1 MKLKNVL
8 KIIIVILIVFIVIC
22 LIEFLRSRF
31 YKPKGDFGAKTAI
44 TKEMQIELNLLE
56 KFYGKFYVE
65 EAQKD
70 IRNETEE
77 IRKSATKN
85 VKDIENPEAYAK
97 TTTYTIFGIPKVTA
111 QVIPDNELPIS
122 KSREE
127 WQFNLIDIYYN
138 QEISQEEK
146 EAIINRLK
154 EFYAKYKDYTYIDK
168 FLKKSI
174 EEILVENNIT
184 FSN

>member
-97 TTTYTIFGIPKVTA
+97 TTTYTIFGNPKVTA

-122 KSREE
+122 EAREK
-127 WQFNLIDIYYN
+127 WQFNLIEIYYN

-154 EFYAKYKDYTYIDK
+154 EFYDKYKDYTHIDK

-174 EEILVENNIT
+174 EEILIENDII